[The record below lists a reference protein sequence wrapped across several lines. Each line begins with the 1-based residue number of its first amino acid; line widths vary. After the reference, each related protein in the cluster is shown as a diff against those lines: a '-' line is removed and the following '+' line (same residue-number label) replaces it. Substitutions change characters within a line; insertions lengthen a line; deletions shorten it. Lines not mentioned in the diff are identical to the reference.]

1 MLPHVIWLSRSDYA
15 PFRYAS
21 RHFLAS
27 DHSPLEQIGLA
38 FGHHLAL
45 LILPFLLFVWVIRR
59 SRVDPDTE
67 IRWARAQSIWIIA
80 ACLVIVPPVMA
91 LGLHVYLAVDWGNS
105 LYFFVPLA
113 AVLYP
118 RLALSNKAVVRAG
131 RVWGATVLCAL
142 LAAPLFQWA
151 QKRVDPGRYA
161 WQLADVS
168 QAVSTLWHD
177 HYTCPMPV
185 IAGPKFAAAAV
196 SFYSPDH
203 PILFTNFDTTVA
215 TWIDL
220 GDLRRSGFAAIC
232 PAGLI
237 QCEEVARAIDPA
249 AEHVPIRISSAL
261 HKDWIVY
268 LMRKTDAGR
277 ASC

>member
-1 MLPHVIWLSRSDYA
+1 
-15 PFRYAS
+15 
-21 RHFLAS
+21 
-27 DHSPLEQIGLA
+27 
-38 FGHHLAL
+38 
-45 LILPFLLFVWVIRR
+45 
-59 SRVDPDTE
+59 
-67 IRWARAQSIWIIA
+67 
-80 ACLVIVPPVMA
+80 
-91 LGLHVYLAVDWGNS
+91 
-105 LYFFVPLA
+105 
-113 AVLYP
+113 
-118 RLALSNKAVVRAG
+118 
-131 RVWGATVLCAL
+131 
-142 LAAPLFQWA
+142 
-151 QKRVDPGRYA
+151 
-161 WQLADVS
+161 
-168 QAVSTLWHD
+168 
-177 HYTCPMPV
+177 MPV